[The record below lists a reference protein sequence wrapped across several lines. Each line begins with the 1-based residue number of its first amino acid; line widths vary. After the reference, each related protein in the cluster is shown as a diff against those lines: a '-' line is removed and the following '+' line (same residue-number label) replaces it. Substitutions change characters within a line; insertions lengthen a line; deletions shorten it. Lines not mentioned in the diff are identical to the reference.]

1 MPTKQTL
8 RAMTKPALI
17 TFSNT
22 EAINFYFNAKLTDF
36 AMFSYQL
43 NIWLTYCPMYR
54 DYETHR
60 YLFSTFHSFYGNH
73 QCTIKCYSEKGGVAA
88 FKGLFNVL
96 NNNIMFYFFLDI
108 LTQNILNEI
117 DRVFNMTSLALII
130 IFKTSFKLVNYYL
143 TSFSFRGVL
152 TSPSNLTILFL
163 FKCSYIYNY
172 TS

>member
-1 MPTKQTL
+1 MVIISAQSGVILKKAGLLRLKGYLMFLTITL
-8 RAMTKPALI
+8 CFI
-17 TFSNT
+17 
-22 EAINFYFNAKLTDF
+22 
-36 AMFSYQL
+36 
-43 NIWLTYCPMYR
+43 
-54 DYETHR
+54 
-60 YLFSTFHSFYGNH
+60 
-73 QCTIKCYSEKGGVAA
+73 
-88 FKGLFNVL
+88 
-96 NNNIMFYFFLDI
+96 FLDI